1 MADSANPVVLTGDYH
16 QGMVLD
22 VHETPFDETSPII
35 APEFMA
41 CPISSVLF
49 SQDVTGRTPHLRQQL
64 DNHGYLAV
72 EVTPDQLTARF
83 QVVAD
88 VADAAS
94 AVTTAATWVVD
105 AGDPVTRQV

>member
-1 MADSANPVVLTGDYH
+1 MKVDSVISRIRSSG
-16 QGMVLD
+16 
-22 VHETPFDETSPII
+22 ETPWRLVTSIT
-35 APEFMA
+35 MA